1 MRAHDGIGGSH
12 YRSSRGGKIRE
23 KGSTIGLFCFFY
35 EKELGI
41 FFQFS
46 FESLF
51 RSLNYALL
59 DNACREYLFIV
70 DFFTVNGDDALA
82 LFNAIFGRTLQ
93 ILQVNNSKKRYFSS
107 FSSLFHVR
115 KIWRITLIL
124 ATTLLEFFFAFT
136 SAIGFATSCIVET
149 FPLSIGSRCGMLGF
163 LHARTHVF
171 VFLDTS
177 RRSTRFFGLS
187 SITSSN

>member
-1 MRAHDGIGGSH
+1 MLTTELEDPIIVPHAAAKS
-12 YRSSRGGKIRE
+12 E
-23 KGSTIGLFCFFY
+23 KKVAQSDCFFFFY